1 LIRLERV
8 TKLYRQG
15 SVAITALRDVT
26 LEVAEGEFVAIM
38 GASGSGKTTLMNILG
53 CLDRPT
59 AGRYLLDGVDVSR
72 LNDGALAA
80 IRNRKVG
87 FVFQSF
93 NLVPRVS
100 ALHNVEI
107 PLLYSPERGSRRK
120 RALDALASVGL
131 AARAQHRPSQLSGG
145 EQQRVA
151 IARAIVTDPAIVL
164 ADEPTGNLDSGT
176 TLGIMKLLVE
186 LHQSGRTVVV
196 ITHEADIAGY
206 AGRVV
211 RLRDGEVV
219 GDVRREPAA
228 ASPR

>member
-1 LIRLERV
+1 MIRLERV

-15 SVAITALRDVT
+15 SVAVTALRDVT

-72 LNDGALAA
+72 LNDRALAA

-107 PLLYSPERGSRRK
+107 PLLYGPERGSRRK

-131 AARAQHRPSQLSGG
+131 AARAQHRPSELSGG

-151 IARAIVTDPAIVL
+151 IARAVVTDPAIVL
-164 ADEPTGNLDSGT
+164 ADEPTGNLDSVT
-176 TLGIMKLLVE
+176 TLAIMKLLVE
-186 LHQSGRTVVV
+186 LHEAGRTVVV
-196 ITHEADIAGY
+196 ITHETDIAGY

-228 ASPR
+228 ARPR